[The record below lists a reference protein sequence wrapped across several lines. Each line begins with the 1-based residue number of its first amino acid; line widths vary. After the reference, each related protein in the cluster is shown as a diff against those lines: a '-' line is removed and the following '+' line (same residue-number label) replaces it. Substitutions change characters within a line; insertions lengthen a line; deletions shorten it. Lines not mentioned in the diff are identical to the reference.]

1 MRAITQ
7 EKYGLDSLV
16 LSELPTPRIES
27 EQILVK
33 VEAASVYAVILHLI
47 TADIS
52 LIRLLAGLRKP
63 RMRPGQSFVGTVIE
77 IGSAVKDLRSE
88 IESAELHRVHLLN

>member
-1 MRAITQ
+1 MRALTQ

-33 VEAASVYAVILHLI
+33 VEAASVYAYVLHLI
-47 TADIS
+47 TADIF
-52 LIRLLAGLRKP
+52 LVRLFEGLRKP
-63 RMRPGQSFVGTVIE
+63 RMRPGQSFAGTVIE
-77 IGSAVKDLRSE
+77 IW
-88 IESAELHRVHLLN
+88 